1 MKCYE
6 PIRVQYDLLMAK
18 TSWRNKQKWLGYKY
32 GKIAGDIWIFPNDYM
47 AYVIPE
53 EEFFIDIEKVFD
65 DKNPV
70 NLKHLY
76 EESQQAEGAYFSEM
90 KYIKKQGRTQ
100 TVEVYKRT
108 EGSGSVWIDSQFTKG
123 FNMLCCKYGMIDSKR
138 PLFIYAEDT
147 MALIGVVLPI
157 AHHGNATIE
166 KHENLHL

>member
-18 TSWRNKQKWLGYKY
+18 TSPRNKQKWLGYKY

-53 EEFFIDIEKVFD
+53 EEFYLDIEKVFD

-70 NLKHLY
+70 NLEHLY
-76 EESQQAEGAYFSEM
+76 KESQQAEGAYFSGM
-90 KYIKKQGRTQ
+90 TYIKKQGRTQ
-100 TVEVYKRT
+100 TVEVYRRT
-108 EGSGSVWIDSQFTKG
+108 EGSGSVWINSQFTKG

-157 AHHGNATIE
+157 AHKEEDDG
-166 KHENLHL
+166 KHQSDV

>member
-18 TSWRNKQKWLGYKY
+18 TSPRNKQKWLGYKY

-53 EEFFIDIEKVFD
+53 EEFYLDIEKVFD

-70 NLKHLY
+70 NLEHLY
-76 EESQQAEGAYFSEM
+76 KESQQAEGAYFSEIT
-90 KYIKKQGRTQ
+90 YIKKQGRTY
-100 TVEVYKRT
+100 TVEVYRRT
-108 EGSGSVWIDSQFTKG
+108 EGSGSAWIDPQFTKG
-123 FNMLCCKYGMIDSKR
+123 FNMSFCKYGMIDFKR

-157 AHHGNATIE
+157 WHKEEDDG
-166 KHENLHL
+166 KYQSDD

>member
-18 TSWRNKQKWLGYKY
+18 TSPRNKQKWLGYKY
-32 GKIAGDIWIFPNDYM
+32 GRIAGDIWIFPNDYM

-53 EEFFIDIEKVFD
+53 TEFYLDIEKVFD

-70 NLKHLY
+70 NLEHLY
-76 EESQQAEGAYFSEM
+76 KESQQADGAYFVELTHR
-90 KYIKKQGRTQ
+90 KDNGFFKA
-100 TVEVYKRT
+100 VEVYKQT
-108 EGSGSVWIDSQFTKG
+108 DGPGKLWIDANLTKG

-138 PLFIYAEDT
+138 PLFIYTEDT

-157 AHHGNATIE
+157 AHKEEDNGEHQSDD
-166 KHENLHL
+166 

>member
-18 TSWRNKQKWLGYKY
+18 TSPRNKQKWLGYKY

-53 EEFFIDIEKVFD
+53 EEFFLDIEKVFD

-70 NLKHLY
+70 NLEHLY
-76 EESQQAEGAYFSEM
+76 KESQQAEGAYFLRLTHVKEKSRFKTIEE
-90 KYIKKQGRTQ
+90 YKKSDGPGTLW
-100 TVEVYKRT
+100 V
-108 EGSGSVWIDSQFTKG
+108 DAALTKG

-157 AHHGNATIE
+157 AHKEEDSGEHQSND
-166 KHENLHL
+166 

>member
-18 TSWRNKQKWLGYKY
+18 TSPRNKQKWLGYKY

-53 EEFFIDIEKVFD
+53 EEFYLDIEKVFD

-70 NLKHLY
+70 NLEHLY
-76 EESQQAEGAYFSEM
+76 KESQQAEGAYFL
-90 KYIKKQGRTQ
+90 QRTHRKDIDRFI
-100 TVEVYKRT
+100 EVYKQT
-108 EGSGSVWIDSQFTKG
+108 DGPGKLWIDANLTKS

-157 AHHGNATIE
+157 AHTEEDDG
-166 KHENLHL
+166 KHQSDD

>member
-6 PIRVQYDLLMAK
+6 PIRVQYDLLRAK
-18 TSWRNKQKWLGYKY
+18 TSLRNKQKWLGYKY
-32 GKIAGDIWIFPNDYM
+32 GRIAGDIWIFPNDYM
-47 AYVIPE
+47 GYVIPE
-53 EEFFIDIEKVFD
+53 EEFYLDIEKVFD

-70 NLKHLY
+70 NLEHLY
-76 EESQQAEGAYFSEM
+76 KESQQAEGAYFSEIT
-90 KYIKKQGRTQ
+90 YIKKQGRTQ
-100 TVEVYKRT
+100 TVEVYRRT

-157 AHHGNATIE
+157 AHHGNATT
-166 KHENLHL
+166 KKNENLHL

>member
-6 PIRVQYDLLMAK
+6 PIRVQYDILTTK
-18 TSWRNKQKWLGYKY
+18 TSRRKKSDWLGYKY

-53 EEFFIDIEKVFD
+53 TEFYLDVDKVFD

-100 TVEVYKRT
+100 TVEVYRRT

-123 FNMLCCKYGMIDSKR
+123 FNMLCCKYGMIDSRR

-157 AHHGNATIE
+157 AHKEEDSGEHQSND
-166 KHENLHL
+166 

>member
-18 TSWRNKQKWLGYKY
+18 TSPRNKQKWLGYKY
-32 GKIAGDIWIFPNDYM
+32 GRIAGDIWIFPNDYM

-53 EEFFIDIEKVFD
+53 EEFYLDIKKVFD

-70 NLKHLY
+70 NLEHLY
-76 EESQQAEGAYFSEM
+76 KESQQAEGAYFSEM
-90 KYIKKQGRTQ
+90 DLIKKQGRTQ
-100 TVEVYKRT
+100 TVEVYRRT

-147 MALIGVVLPI
+147 MRLIGVVLPI
-157 AHHGNATIE
+157 AHKEEDSGEHRSDD
-166 KHENLHL
+166 

>member
-18 TSWRNKQKWLGYKY
+18 TSPRNKQKWLGYKY
-32 GKIAGDIWIFPNDYM
+32 GRIAGDIWIFPNDYM

-53 EEFFIDIEKVFD
+53 EEFFLDIEKVFD

-70 NLKHLY
+70 NLEHLY
-76 EESQQAEGAYFSEM
+76 KESQQAEGAYFSEIT
-90 KYIKKQGRTQ
+90 YIKKQGRTQ
-100 TVEVYKRT
+100 TVEVYRRT
-108 EGSGSVWIDSQFTKG
+108 EGSGSVWIDTQFTKG

-157 AHHGNATIE
+157 AHKEEDSEEHQSDD
-166 KHENLHL
+166 

>member
-18 TSWRNKQKWLGYKY
+18 TSPRNKSKWLGYKY
-32 GKIAGDIWIFPNDYM
+32 GRIAGDVWIFPNDYM

-53 EEFFIDIEKVFD
+53 TEFYLDVDKVFD

-70 NLKHLY
+70 NLEHLY
-76 EESQQAEGAYFSEM
+76 KESQQAEGAYFLQLTHL
-90 KYIKKQGRTQ
+90 KDKGRSKA
-100 TVEVYKRT
+100 VEVYKQT
-108 EGSGSVWIDSQFTKG
+108 DGPGKLWIDANLTKG
-123 FNMLCCKYGMIDSKR
+123 FNMLRCKYGMIDSKK

-157 AHHGNATIE
+157 AHKEEDSGEH
-166 KHENLHL
+166 KSDV

>member
-18 TSWRNKQKWLGYKY
+18 TSPRNKQKWLGYKY

-53 EEFFIDIEKVFD
+53 EEFFLDIEKVFD

-70 NLKHLY
+70 NLEHLY
-76 EESQQAEGAYFSEM
+76 KESQQAEGAYFLEP

-100 TVEVYKRT
+100 IVEVYRQT
-108 EGSGSVWIDSQFTKG
+108 EGSGSVWIDSALTKG

-147 MALIGVVLPI
+147 MSLIGVVLPI
-157 AHHGNATIE
+157 AHTEEDDG
-166 KHENLHL
+166 KHQSDD

>member
-18 TSWRNKQKWLGYKY
+18 TSPRNKQKWLGYKY
-32 GKIAGDIWIFPNDYM
+32 GRIAGDIWIFPNDYM

-53 EEFFIDIEKVFD
+53 EEFYLDIEKVFD

-70 NLKHLY
+70 NLEHLY
-76 EESQQAEGAYFSEM
+76 KESQQAEGAYFLEM
-90 KYIKKQGRTQ
+90 KYIKKQGTIR

-157 AHHGNATIE
+157 AHTEEDDG
-166 KHENLHL
+166 KHQSDD

>member
-18 TSWRNKQKWLGYKY
+18 TSPRNKQKWLGYKY
-32 GKIAGDIWIFPNDYM
+32 GRIAGDIWIFPNDYM

-53 EEFFIDIEKVFD
+53 TEFYLDIDKVFD

-70 NLKHLY
+70 NLEHLY
-76 EESQQAEGAYFSEM
+76 KESQQAEGAYFSEM
-90 KYIKKQGRTQ
+90 KYIKKQGRTY
-100 TVEVYKRT
+100 TVEVYRRT
-108 EGSGSVWIDSQFTKG
+108 EGSGSVWIDTQFTKG
-123 FNMLCCKYGMIDSKR
+123 FNMLCCKYGLIDSRR

-157 AHHGNATIE
+157 WHKEEDDG
-166 KHENLHL
+166 KHQSDV

>member
-1 MKCYE
+1 MKYYE
-6 PIRVQYDLLMAK
+6 PLRVQYDILTTK
-18 TSWRNKQKWLGYKY
+18 TSRRKKSDWLGYKY
-32 GKIAGDIWIFPNDYM
+32 GKIAGDVWIFPNDYM

-53 EEFFIDIEKVFD
+53 EEFFLDIKKVFD

-100 TVEVYKRT
+100 TVEVYRRT
-108 EGSGSVWIDSQFTKG
+108 EGSGSIWIDSQFTKG

-147 MALIGVVLPI
+147 MRLIGVVLPI
-157 AHHGNATIE
+157 THKEEDSGEHQSN
-166 KHENLHL
+166 N

>member
-18 TSWRNKQKWLGYKY
+18 TSPRNKQKWLGYKY
-32 GKIAGDIWIFPNDYM
+32 SRIAGDIWIFPNDYM

-53 EEFFIDIEKVFD
+53 TEFYLDIDKVFD

-70 NLKHLY
+70 NLEHLY
-76 EESQQAEGAYFSEM
+76 KDSQRAEGAYFLQLTHL
-90 KYIKKQGRTQ
+90 KDNDRFKA
-100 TVEVYKRT
+100 VEVYKQT
-108 EGSGSVWIDSQFTKG
+108 DGPGKLWIDANLTKG

-157 AHHGNATIE
+157 AHKEEDSGEHQSDD
-166 KHENLHL
+166 

>member
-18 TSWRNKQKWLGYKY
+18 ISFRKKSKWLGYKY
-32 GKIAGDIWIFPNDYM
+32 GRIAGDIWIFPNDYM

-53 EEFFIDIEKVFD
+53 EEFYLDIEKVFD

-70 NLKHLY
+70 NLEHLY
-76 EESQQAEGAYFSEM
+76 KESQQAEGAYFSEM

-100 TVEVYKRT
+100 TVEVYRRT
-108 EGSGSVWIDSQFTKG
+108 EGPGSVWIDTQFTKG

-157 AHHGNATIE
+157 AHKEEDSGEHQPDV
-166 KHENLHL
+166 